1 MQNTLD
7 AVNTMLLSI
16 GEEAVTD
23 LTEPSAQMAKTTL
36 DFVLNELPYTTNDF
50 PFSYDKLPKEIYN
63 YVVLKA
69 TRRFQNQMVGSE
81 VIYQFTAEDELE
93 AKRKII
99 IKKLVPVDLLTEV
112 ETELNEQS
120 DLGSLAPLSL
130 KKNLALLKLQALLFS
145 NPQEYIVS
153 NERVEMELTEFKKKL
168 IVNRQV
174 PLSLVQNVRA
184 DYFARYGF
192 SGVIPENILTLD
204 DVTQTLR
211 VLATYEFQKSI
222 LKPDEYVIT
231 PEDKAQDELD
241 LRMAIVVNRLIPED
255 LHNKAELEFLRT
267 YGITDAIYI
276 TPVMR
281 EYILNKALFRL
292 QSILIP
298 NVDQRP
304 IKQEDIDD
312 SEATLLSRLIVPKE
326 LYDRVY
332 EEVKV
337 ELGIDPT
344 LTDDVIP
351 EAVRVYAKYRS
362 ALIHQPT
369 AVRYPSK
376 YIISE
381 KDVIKAKA
389 NASGSLPSQSLMD
402 NISVSRL
409 VDRENTPEATS
420 GSTSTKYRLKV

>member
-1 MQNTLD
+1 MSKLLK
-7 AVNTMLLSI
+7 AINTMLVSV
-16 GEEAVTD
+16 GEETVD
-23 LTEPSAQMAKTTL
+23 NITEPSAIMANTTL
-36 DFVLNELPYTTNDF
+36 DFVLGELPYTNDDF
-50 PFSYDKLPKEIYN
+50 ELSYDGIPTEVYN
-63 YVVLKA
+63 YVVLRA

-81 VIYQFTAEDELE
+81 VLYQFTAEDELE

-99 IKKLVPVDLLTEV
+99 AKKLVPKELILEV
-112 ETELNEQS
+112 EAELNEQS
-120 DLGSLAPLSL
+120 DLGSLVPSSL
-130 KKNLALLKLQALLFS
+130 KKSLALLKLQALLFS

-153 NERVEMELTEFKKKL
+153 NERIDIELTEFKKKL
-168 IVNRQV
+168 IVNRKV
-174 PLSLVQNVRA
+174 PLSLIQNVRA

-192 SGVIPENILTLD
+192 SGVIPTVVNTLA
-204 DVTQTLR
+204 DVSQTLK

-222 LKPDEYVIT
+222 LKPEDYVIT
-231 PEDKAQDELD
+231 PEEKAQDELD
-241 LRMAIVVNRLIPED
+241 LRMAIVINRIVPED
-255 LHNKAELEFLRT
+255 LHNKTELEFLRV
-267 YGITDAIYI
+267 YGIVDPVEL

-281 EYILNKALFRL
+281 EYILNKALFKL
-292 QSILIP
+292 QAILIP
-298 NVDQRP
+298 SPDQRP
-304 IKQEDIDD
+304 LKQEDLDD
-312 SEATLLSRLIVPKE
+312 NEATLLSRLIIPKDI
-326 LYDRVY
+326 YDRVY

-337 ELGIDPT
+337 ELGVDPT

-351 EAVRVYAKYRS
+351 EAIRIYAKYRS

-381 KDVIKAKA
+381 KDVVKAKA

-420 GSTSTKYRLKV
+420 GSTQTKLRLKV